1 MRDGAPPPPFRTKWT
16 RRVHHPVLIG
26 HAAVGTDQVVVT
38 DLAVDYTA
46 LDGDELSGSHTLTHV
61 GVYTH
66 SAAAGRALHRHFL
79 RLADGAIVEVPLDPL
94 SNSHLGISRPFHSF
108 AKL

>member
-1 MRDGAPPPPFRTKWT
+1 M
-16 RRVHHPVLIG
+16 
-26 HAAVGTDQVVVT
+26 AVGTEQVVVT

-46 LDGDELSGSHTLTHV
+46 LDSDALSGSHTLTHV

-94 SNSHLGISRPFHSF
+94 SNSHVRTSRSVRSF
-108 AKL
+108 AMSRGCVWHKRTPL